1 MGFDSILFP
10 SPTHPRSSPNS
21 VSCLYLCVSCS
32 LLKNQNKAKEQKKKY
47 SNNRSLHPP
56 KPQSLCDQLLL
67 SVEPTLDG
75 VDIPSGAL
83 ELDTP

>member
-1 MGFDSILFP
+1 ML
-10 SPTHPRSSPNS
+10 THWGRPFH
-21 VSCLYLCVSCS
+21 
-32 LLKNQNKAKEQKKKY
+32 AAFWT
-47 SNNRSLHPP
+47 LHPP

>member
-32 LLKNQNKAKEQKKKY
+32 LLKNQNKAKEQKKILKQEK
-47 SNNRSLHPP
+47 PP
-56 KPQSLCDQLLL
+56 APKTTKL
-67 SVEPTLDG
+67 V
-75 VDIPSGAL
+75 
-83 ELDTP
+83 

>member
-32 LLKNQNKAKEQKKKY
+32 LLKNKNKPKEQKNTQTREASTPQNHKVCVINY
-47 SNNRSLHPP
+47 S
-56 KPQSLCDQLLL
+56 
-67 SVEPTLDG
+67 
-75 VDIPSGAL
+75 
-83 ELDTP
+83 

>member
-32 LLKNQNKAKEQKKKY
+32 ILKNKNKPKEQKKY
-47 SNNRSLHPP
+47 SNKRILHPP

-75 VDIPSGAL
+75 VDLPSGAL

>member
-32 LLKNQNKAKEQKKKY
+32 LLKNQNKAKEQKKILKEEKPP
-47 SNNRSLHPP
+47 PP
-56 KPQSLCDQLLL
+56 KTTKFDQLLL

>member
-32 LLKNQNKAKEQKKKY
+32 LLKNQNKAKEQKKNTQTREASTPQNHKVCVINY
-47 SNNRSLHPP
+47 S
-56 KPQSLCDQLLL
+56 
-67 SVEPTLDG
+67 
-75 VDIPSGAL
+75 
-83 ELDTP
+83 

>member
-1 MGFDSILFP
+1 MDFDGILFR

-32 LLKNQNKAKEQKKKY
+32 LLKNQNKAKEQKKY
-47 SNNRSLHPP
+47 SNKRSLHPP

>member
-1 MGFDSILFP
+1 MDFDGILFP

-21 VSCLYLCVSCS
+21 VSRLYLCVSCS
-32 LLKNQNKAKEQKKKY
+32 LLKNTKQAKEQKKY
-47 SNNRSLHPP
+47 SKKRSLHPP

>member
-21 VSCLYLCVSCS
+21 VSRLYLCVSCS
-32 LLKNQNKAKEQKKKY
+32 LLKNKNKPKEQKKY
-47 SNNRSLHPP
+47 SNKRSLHPP